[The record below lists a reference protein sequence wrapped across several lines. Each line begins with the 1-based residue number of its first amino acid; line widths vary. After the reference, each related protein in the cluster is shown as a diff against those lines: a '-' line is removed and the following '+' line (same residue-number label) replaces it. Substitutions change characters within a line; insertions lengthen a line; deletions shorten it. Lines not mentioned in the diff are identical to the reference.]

1 MIPVFGDAVR
11 NDIITTDIGNN
22 EQNQSAIKLE
32 NLQARQETLTWE
44 NQKENFENSA
54 KGTS

>member
-54 KGTS
+54 MGTS

>member
-44 NQKENFENSA
+44 NQKKNFENSA
-54 KGTS
+54 MGTS

>member
-22 EQNQSAIKLE
+22 EQNQLAIKLE